1 MAYQSWPNTPHNSRA
16 VTLYE
21 HEQLAS
27 GGLSDGLTGYGS
39 AAAVFADSTG
49 LQVKIPQGVT
59 AWLRGTAFETT
70 SLTTVAVGANS
81 SGSTRVDL
89 LVLRLSRPSYVIDP
103 VVIAG
108 TPGAAAPQ
116 PVRDDN
122 FDGSG
127 NWDLPIAEITV
138 TNGAT
143 SITAVQVK
151 LRGWY
156 LSPDGVILCTDTT
169 RPPSFTGRT
178 IRETN
183 TGRVLESDGSLWSV
197 RFEDTGWQPIPPN
210 SAGGWSASGFCRAR
224 RHNGTTHLLLH
235 FTRTGAALN
244 AGDDSTMGG
253 LTGTMG
259 PLDGSA
265 YRPDTGQSL
274 FFDGKISGGGMVRG
288 FVATNGAI
296 TIDDYQQ
303 TFGVGSVFTQSAP
316 ISYPSTV

>member
-27 GGLSDGLTGYGS
+27 AGLSDGLTGFGG

-49 LQVKIPQGVT
+49 LQAKIPQGTT
-59 AWLRGTAFETT
+59 AWSRGTVFETT
-70 SLTTVAVGANS
+70 SLTTVTVGPNT

-89 LVLRLSRPSYVIDP
+89 LVLRLSRPSYVMDP
-103 VVIAG
+103 FVIAG
-108 TPGAAAPQ
+108 TPGAAAPL

-127 NWDLPIAEITV
+127 NWDTPLAELTV
-138 TNGAT
+138 LNGAT
-143 SITAVQVK
+143 SITAAQVK

-169 RPPSFTGRT
+169 RPPSFMGRT

-183 TGRVLESDGSLWSV
+183 TGRVLESNGSLWSV
-197 RFEDTGWQPIPPN
+197 RFEDTGWQAIPPG
-210 SAGGWSASGFCRAR
+210 SGWSASGFCRAR
-224 RHNGTTHLLLH
+224 RHNGTTFLLLH

-244 AGDDSTMGG
+244 AGDDSVMGG

-259 PLDGSA
+259 TLDGTA
-265 YRPDTGQSL
+265 YRPDTGQNL
-274 FFDGKISGGGMVRG
+274 FFTGKISGGSEVRG
-288 FVATNGAI
+288 FIATNGAI

-303 TFGVGSVFTQSAP
+303 AFNTGSVFTQSAP
-316 ISYPSTV
+316 VAYPSTV